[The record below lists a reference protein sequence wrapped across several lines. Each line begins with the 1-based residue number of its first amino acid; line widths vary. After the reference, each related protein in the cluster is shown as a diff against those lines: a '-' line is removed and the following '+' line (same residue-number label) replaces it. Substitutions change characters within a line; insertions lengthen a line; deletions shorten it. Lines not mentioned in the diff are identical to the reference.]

1 MMSNF
6 IFLQAGGGGS
16 AGPLN
21 LVFIVAIFVV
31 FYFFLIRPQQKKQK
45 EQTNFTDNLEK
56 GMEVVTA
63 SGIVG
68 KINKIEDPFV
78 ILQIDTKTF
87 VKFTK
92 NAISK
97 EMTEAIQ
104 SSNENTK

>member
-1 MMSNF
+1 MTSF
-6 IFLQAGGGGS
+6 ILLQAGGGGM
-16 AGPLN
+16 AQFGN
-21 LVFIVAIFVV
+21 LFFILAIFGV

-63 SGIVG
+63 SGIIG

-78 ILQIDTKTF
+78 TLQVDTKTF
-87 VKFTK
+87 IKFTK

-97 EMTEAIQ
+97 EMTAAIQ
-104 SSNENTK
+104 PKDENTK

>member
-1 MMSNF
+1 MMIDL
-6 IFLQAGGGGS
+6 IFLQAGADPGYI
-16 AGPLN
+16 N
-21 LVFIVAIFVV
+21 LIFFIGIAIVF
-31 FYFFLIRPQQKKQK
+31 FFFIIRPQQKKQK

-63 SGIVG
+63 SGIIG

-78 ILQIDTKTF
+78 TLQVDTKTF
-87 VKFTK
+87 IKFTK

-104 SSNENTK
+104 KPDESTK